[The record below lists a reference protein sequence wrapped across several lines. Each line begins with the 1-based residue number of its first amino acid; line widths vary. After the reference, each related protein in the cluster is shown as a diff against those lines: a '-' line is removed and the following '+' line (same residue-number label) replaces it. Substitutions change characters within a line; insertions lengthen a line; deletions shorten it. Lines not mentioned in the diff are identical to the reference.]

1 MKSLQKTIVKFRDE
15 RNWKQFHNPKD
26 LALSLVLESTEVLE
40 HFQWKNGKV
49 IEDYLKVK
57 ENKEGVAKELA
68 DVFYWVLL
76 MANDLDI
83 DLVKSMKN
91 KMKENAKKYP
101 VEKAF
106 GKSDKYNKL

>member
-1 MKSLQKTIVKFRDE
+1 MNNLQKMIIKFNEE
-15 RNWKQFHNPKD
+15 RNWRQFHNPKD
-26 LALSLVLESTEVLE
+26 LALSLVLEATEVLE

-49 IEDYLKVK
+49 LDNYIK
-57 ENKEGVAKELA
+57 ENKLEIAEELA
-68 DVFYWVLL
+68 DTYYWILL

-83 DLVKSMKN
+83 DLNKTLKN

-101 VEKAF
+101 VEKAY